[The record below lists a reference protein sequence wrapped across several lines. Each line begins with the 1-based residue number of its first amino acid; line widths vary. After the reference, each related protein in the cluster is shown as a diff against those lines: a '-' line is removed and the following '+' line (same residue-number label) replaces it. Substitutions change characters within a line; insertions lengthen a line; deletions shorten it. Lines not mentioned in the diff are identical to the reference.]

1 MLTIVD
7 LDTAKSADGL
17 RLVLLKGVPSPWSQA
32 AKAIVEIKGLD
43 AHGVYMQSG
52 DAAIAGWTGIA
63 NAPVA
68 LFANEAPIPG
78 GPTF

>member
-32 AKAIVEIKGLD
+32 AKAIGPSTPFDSPEYGRSL
-43 AHGVYMQSG
+43 AHARIVS
-52 DAAIAGWTGIA
+52 
-63 NAPVA
+63 
-68 LFANEAPIPG
+68 
-78 GPTF
+78 